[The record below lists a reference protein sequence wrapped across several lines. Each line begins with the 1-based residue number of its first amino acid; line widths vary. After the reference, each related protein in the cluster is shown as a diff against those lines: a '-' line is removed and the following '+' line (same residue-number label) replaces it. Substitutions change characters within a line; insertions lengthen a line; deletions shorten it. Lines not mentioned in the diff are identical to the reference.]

1 MARSSAAPGR
11 ASSAASRPAAPSVP
25 SHRESALE
33 RLHAIRH
40 RYGVEAT
47 TEKLALLAA
56 LERRPPCA
64 RRPLAAYHDDLL
76 ILRAFP
82 DNLRVQTMA
91 VRALAHTARRVRALP
106 ARQRRALD
114 DSGIAGSTTQHAF
127 AFGIA
132 RWLVNSGEA
141 AEIAWDDVE
150 TPERL
155 DPLLR
160 LSLTQAE
167 ADAFDSGELSTRDWL
182 ALARGGTRDGA
193 LAWLARDAHAGTTS
207 TDATDATDGSR
218 RPAGAPDPAV
228 VRLMYE
234 GLELPVRWRLS
245 PARSISGNA
254 VAGVVPTFRTSM
266 RAAPAD
272 PVSHIATPLAGITR
286 LGGADAQR
294 WLDASRAALASR
306 CREVHAITY
315 ANLDEIWCADLGEG
329 AQLCLIGAARDD
341 RLTLEVNYGYVLFS
355 NGVPVGYGGVTPL
368 AAQANTGVNVFDA
381 FRHAEAAMLFAQA
394 LRAFRTLF
402 GVTRFIVNPYQ
413 FGAGNDEALA
423 SGAFWFYDRLGF
435 RPVDPR
441 VEALATQERAH
452 RATNRAHR
460 TSLAA
465 LRRLAAG
472 DLVLELPGSGETA
485 LFEERWL
492 VTLARAVTR
501 TLATPESVRRLDRR
515 DATLDA
521 VARAIGLRQWRSSD
535 AETRFGLQR
544 VGPIIGLVL
553 DQVKQWSPRDR
564 RALVPLLK
572 SKGSAQERDFAMASR
587 RHDALWR
594 ALADFCRAEETE
606 QRR

>member
-1 MARSSAAPGR
+1 MARSTAAKRR
-11 ASSAASRPAAPSVP
+11 ASSAPPRPA
-25 SHRESALE
+25 SALE

-40 RYGVEAT
+40 RYSPAETA
-47 TEKLALLAA
+47 EKLALLAQ
-56 LERRPPCA
+56 LERQPPRARPA
-64 RRPLAAYHDDLL
+64 LAAYHDDLL
-76 ILRAFP
+76 FLRAFP
-82 DNLRVQTMA
+82 DNLRVQTLA
-91 VRALAHTARRVRALP
+91 IRALGHTARRVHALP

-114 DSGIAGSTTQHAF
+114 DSGVAGTTTKHAF

-132 RWLVNSGEA
+132 RWLVNVGEA
-141 AEIAWDDVE
+141 ADIAWDDVE

-160 LSLTQAE
+160 LTLTQAE
-167 ADAFDSGELSTRDWL
+167 ADAFDSGELSTRGWL
-182 ALARGGTRDGA
+182 DLARGSARAGA
-193 LAWLARDAHAGTTS
+193 LAWLARDAQTAAGPAGTRS
-207 TDATDATDGSR
+207 ALAVHDAAR
-218 RPAGAPDPAV
+218 RPAEAPDPAV

-234 GLELPVRWRLS
+234 ALELPVRWRVS
-245 PARSISGNA
+245 PARSVSGNA
-254 VAGVVPTFRTSM
+254 VAGATPIFRTSM
-266 RAAPAD
+266 RGAPAD
-272 PVSHIATPLAGITR
+272 PVAHIAAPLPGIVRLAGAE
-286 LGGADAQR
+286 GER

-315 ANLDEIWCADLGEG
+315 ANPDEIWRADLGEG
-329 AQLCLIGAARDD
+329 AHLCLIGAAPDD
-341 RLTLEVNYGYVLFS
+341 RLTLEANYGYVLFS

-368 AAQANTGVNVFDA
+368 AAQANTGVNIFDA

-435 RPVDPR
+435 HPVDAR
-441 VEALATQERAH
+441 VAALAAQERAR
-452 RATNRAHR
+452 RAANREHR
-460 TSLAA
+460 TSIAT

-472 DLVLELPGSGETA
+472 DLVLELPGAVETS

-501 TLATPESVRRLDRR
+501 TLATPEAAARLARR

-521 VARAIGLRQWRSSD
+521 VARAIGLRQWRSRD

-544 VGPIIGLVL
+544 VGPIVALVL
-553 DQVKQWSPRDR
+553 DQVKQWSPHDR
-564 RALVPLLK
+564 RALVALFK
-572 SKGSAQERDFAMASR
+572 AKGNAQERDFALRSR
-587 RHDALWR
+587 QHTALWR
-594 ALADFCRAEETE
+594 ALSDFCRAEEMAGK
-606 QRR
+606 R

>member
-1 MARSSAAPGR
+1 MARSSAAERR
-11 ASSAASRPAAPSVP
+11 ASRVPPRPSPPAARPAT
-25 SHRESALE
+25 ALQ

-40 RYGVEAT
+40 RYGAAETA
-47 TEKLALLAA
+47 EKLALLAR
-56 LERRPPCA
+56 LERRPPRA

-76 ILRAFP
+76 FLRAFP
-82 DNLRVQTMA
+82 DNLRVHTMV
-91 VRALAHTARRVRALP
+91 VRALAHTARRVHGLP

-114 DSGIAGSTTQHAF
+114 DSGVAGTTTRHAF

-132 RWLVNSGEA
+132 RWLVNAGEA

-160 LSLTQAE
+160 LTLTQAE
-167 ADAFDSGELSTRDWL
+167 ADAFDSGELSTREWL
-182 ALARGGTRDGA
+182 AIARGGARDGA
-193 LAWLARDAHAGTTS
+193 LAWLARDAQHGAAGRVEI
-207 TDATDATDGSR
+207 DATR
-218 RPAGAPDPAV
+218 RPTGTPDPAV
-228 VRLMYE
+228 TRLMYE

-254 VAGVVPTFRTSM
+254 VAGVTPTFRTSM
-266 RAAPAD
+266 RPAPAD
-272 PVSHIATPLAGITR
+272 PVAHIATPLPGITR
-286 LGGADAQR
+286 LGGAEAAR
-294 WLDASRAALASR
+294 WLDASRAALAAR

-329 AQLCLIGAARDD
+329 GQLCLIGAARDD

-355 NGVPVGYGGVTPL
+355 NGVPIGYGGVTPL
-368 AAQANTGVNVFDA
+368 AAQANTGVNIFDA

-435 RPVDPR
+435 RPVDR
-441 VEALATQERAH
+441 HVVLLAAKERSRLSA
-452 RATNRAHR
+452 NRAHR

-472 DLVLELPGSGETA
+472 DLVLELPGAAETTV
-485 LFEERWL
+485 FEERWL

-501 TLATPESVRRLDRR
+501 ALATPEAATRLERR

-521 VARAIGLRQWRSSD
+521 VARTIGLRQWRTSD

-544 VGPIIGLVL
+544 VGPIVGLVL
-553 DQVKQWSPRDR
+553 DRVARWSPRDR
-564 RALVPLLK
+564 RALVSLFRA
-572 SKGSAQERDFAMASR
+572 KGSAQERDFAIASR
-587 RHDALWR
+587 AHAALWR
-594 ALADFCRAEETE
+594 ALADYCRADEA
-606 QRR
+606 QGKKR